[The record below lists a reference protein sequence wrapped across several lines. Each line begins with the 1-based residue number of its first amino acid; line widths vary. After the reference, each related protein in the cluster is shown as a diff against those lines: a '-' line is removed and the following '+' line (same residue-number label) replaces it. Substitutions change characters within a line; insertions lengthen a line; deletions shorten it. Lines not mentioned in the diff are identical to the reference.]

1 MIGTIGES
9 LNSLL
14 QVRAA
19 AKGVRWTEAGGHTV
33 VEPVVSPAALTT
45 IVAACYGADT
55 KFGQLRSR
63 LRLLRCYETLQEL
76 AFAGK
81 ASLIGAGACT

>member
-1 MIGTIGES
+1 MIGTAGES
-9 LNSLL
+9 LKSVL

-33 VEPVVSPAALTT
+33 VEPVVPPAALTT
-45 IVAACYGADT
+45 IVAACYGADA
-55 KFGQLRSR
+55 KFGPLRSR

-76 AFAGK
+76 ALAGK
-81 ASLIGAGACT
+81 ASVIDAGACT